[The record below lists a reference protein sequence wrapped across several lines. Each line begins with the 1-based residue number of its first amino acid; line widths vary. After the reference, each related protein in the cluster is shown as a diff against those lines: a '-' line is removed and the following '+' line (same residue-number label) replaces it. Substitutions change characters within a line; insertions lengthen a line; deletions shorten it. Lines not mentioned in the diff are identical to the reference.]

1 MLSACS
7 WERWAQ
13 FWAFVT
19 VFFVGNRER
28 LAGSGG
34 GNEPPVAGLEP
45 AKSATD
51 PVPSKDDFPSLL
63 CSQFTH
69 RFCRRAVIPLWA
81 NVVGL
86 QAELIDVLV
95 AVRNDFL

>member
-19 VFFVGNRER
+19 VFVVGNRER

-69 RFCRRAVIPLWA
+69 RFCRRAKSHK
-81 NVVGL
+81 G
-86 QAELIDVLV
+86 
-95 AVRNDFL
+95 